1 MDSYL
6 MVDVSLELFARVRL
20 DLVVSHKLAYK
31 LIYSLFP
38 YCQCTISL
46 VRKYPIISFAPAFLR
61 SFPSVCAVQPVVMR
75 SSMRRIFLPFIF
87 SRKVGFREYSSR
99 TEDRSALVRRDWCDE
114 NIFF

>member
-1 MDSYL
+1 MNSYL

-31 LIYSLFP
+31 LIYSLLP

-46 VRKYPIISFAPAFLR
+46 VRKYPTTSVAPAFFR
-61 SFPSVCAVQPVVMR
+61 SVPNVCAVYPVVMR
-75 SSMRRIFLPFIF
+75 SSMKRIFLPFIF
-87 SRKVGFREYSSR
+87 SRKVGLREYSSR
-99 TEDRSALVRRDWCDE
+99 TEDLSAFVRRDWCDE